1 MSNNRG
7 GKETL
12 GKIQERVE
20 GHGKYRKSCLNL
32 IASENS
38 VSPAALEVMGS
49 DLANRYTVS
58 GKLDPEKRFFPGL
71 GEFYNGLEASAIEM
85 ARNALGAEYVTLH
98 PISGMMANM
107 VAYYALI
114 NPGETV
120 FTVREKHG
128 GHYSHRKGNDDKDL
142 AQAQTM
148 LDFYR
153 AKVDYLPFDDKE
165 YDLDY
170 DAIEMMMTEAKD
182 KPKLLV
188 VGASEMLFPI
198 KLRKLRDICD
208 RCGNGTKIL
217 YDAAHVAGLIFGGR
231 FQKPLEEGADM
242 FATSTNK
249 SLGGVDHGLVAWNDP
264 AYNAR
269 VEYALVPLF
278 TSNHHAQEVASVA
291 VTLAENVDFG
301 EEYADQVIRNSRALG
316 LALDSN
322 GVIMVASHRGY
333 SESHMVLANIGDH
346 ASKVKDALEKANI
359 ILNTCHLPKDEDE
372 TETGLR
378 IGTGEMTR
386 MGMTED
392 VMTYVGELMARVI
405 NNYKDETVAEEVKV
419 KVKEL
424 TSLYQDQKYCYQPV
438 AK

>member
-1 MSNNRG
+1 MAIKTR
-7 GKETL
+7 GKESL
-12 GKIQERVE
+12 EGILRQVE
-20 GHGKYRKSCLNL
+20 DHGEYRRRCLNM

-38 VSPAALEVMGS
+38 ASPAALSVMGT

-58 GKLDPEKRFFPGL
+58 GRLDPMERFFPGL
-71 GEFYNGLEASAIEM
+71 DIYKGIEVSAIEM
-85 ARNALGAEYVTLH
+85 VREALRAEYVTLH
-98 PISGMMANM
+98 PVSGMMANM

-114 NPGETV
+114 NPGDKV
-120 FTVREKHG
+120 FTVEVRHG
-128 GHYSHRKGNDDKDL
+128 GHYSHKRGTDGEGL
-142 AQAQTM
+142 AKTM
-148 LDFYR
+148 LDFYG
-153 AKVDYLPFDDKE
+153 AKVSYLPFDGTN

-170 DAIEMMMTEAKD
+170 DGVEKMLTESSV
-182 KPKLLV
+182 KPRLLV

-198 KLRKLRDICD
+198 DLPRLRDICD
-208 RCGNGTKIL
+208 RCGDGTKIL

-242 FATSTNK
+242 FSTSTNK

-269 VEYALVPLF
+269 VEHALVPLF

-301 EEYADQVIRNSRALG
+301 EEYADQVIRNSKALG

-322 GVIMVASHRGY
+322 GVTMVADHRGY
-333 SESHMVLANIGDH
+333 SESHMVLARIGDH
-346 ASKVKDALEKANI
+346 AKQVKDALEKANI
-359 ILNTCHLPKDEDE
+359 IISLCNMPDDEGAI
-372 TETGLR
+372 ETGLR

-392 VMTYVGELMARVI
+392 VMVHVGKLMARVI
-405 NNYKDETVAEEVKV
+405 NNYEDERVAKQVGDE
-419 KVKEL
+419 VKEL
-424 TSLYQDQKYCYQPV
+424 TALYQEQKYCYRPV
-438 AK
+438 TE

>member
-7 GKETL
+7 GKE
-12 GKIQERVE
+12 KFDNIQERVKD
-20 GHGKYRKSCLNL
+20 HGGYRRSCLNM

-58 GKLDPEKRFFPGL
+58 GKLDPEIRFFPGL
-71 GEFYNGLEASAIEM
+71 REFYNGLEASAIEM
-85 ARNALGAEYVTLH
+85 SRMALEAEYVTLH
-98 PISGMMANM
+98 PVSGMMANM

-114 NPGETV
+114 NPGDTV
-120 FTVREKHG
+120 FTVRERHG
-128 GHYSHRKGNDDKDL
+128 GHYSHRKGTDGEGL
-142 AQAQTM
+142 AETM

-153 AKVDYLPFDDKE
+153 AKVDYLPFDGEE

-170 DAIEMMMTEAKD
+170 DAIETMITEAKC

-198 KLRKLRDICD
+198 DLPRLRDICD
-208 RCGNGTKIL
+208 RCGGGTKIL

-231 FQKPLEEGADM
+231 FQKPLKEGADM
-242 FATSTNK
+242 FSTSTNK

-269 VEYALVPLF
+269 VEHALVPLF

-301 EEYADQVIRNSRALG
+301 EEYADQVIRNSKALG

-322 GVIMVASHRGY
+322 GVTMVASRRGY

-359 ILNTCHLPKDEDE
+359 ILSTCHMPKDEDE

-392 VMTYVGELMARVI
+392 VMTYIGELMARVI
-405 NNYKDETVAEEVKV
+405 NNYEDEAVAEEVRE

-424 TSLYQDQKYCYQPV
+424 TSLYQEQKYCYQPV